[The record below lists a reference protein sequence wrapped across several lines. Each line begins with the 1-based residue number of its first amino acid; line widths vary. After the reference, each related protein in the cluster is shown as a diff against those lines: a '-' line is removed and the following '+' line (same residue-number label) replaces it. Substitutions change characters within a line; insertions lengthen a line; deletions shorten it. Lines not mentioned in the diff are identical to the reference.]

1 MLRDGIVRHLVDQPT
16 AETHNRRRLRPNP
29 VAGYRLRIGDLRVY
43 YDVLEGAAPVVLV
56 QAIGI
61 KVRNRVF
68 VAGEEIEL

>member
-1 MLRDGIVRHLVDQPT
+1 MLRDGIMRHLVDRPT
-16 AETHNRRRLRPNP
+16 METRNRRRLRPNT

-43 YDVLEGAAPVVLV
+43 YGVLEGPQPVVLV

-68 VAGEEIEL
+68 VAEEEIEL